1 VRRTNN
7 RDIATD
13 LAEKERYPGELAGAK
28 LKSKYSGIP
37 SRISGGTS
45 RSDASARPPM
55 VSNAYRKDKASSK
68 KDVTKS
74 PGTSKWLGKLI
85 RI

>member
-13 LAEKERYPGELAGAK
+13 LAEKERYPGELAGSK

-55 VSNAYRKDKASSK
+55 VSNAYRKDKAK

-74 PGTSKWLGKLI
+74 PGTSRWLGKLI